1 MSIIEKNGVTRLR
14 GYIHGSHLVMG
25 VTVGWVLGVRPMT
38 MYQVDIICVTGR
50 KDTHVP

>member
-25 VTVGWVLGVRPMT
+25 ATVGWVLGVRPMT
-38 MYQVDIICVTGR
+38 VSPGLHNRYYQTLGL
-50 KDTHVP
+50 